1 MSSDEPTTSTTNP
14 HRRIFWLVVVHVM
27 VGLIGAFVA
36 YFPGPDLVRRAALVG
51 IVFSQTS
58 LLGIWGSFGS
68 GPAWRR
74 VIGVAVGVAYLGL
87 QLGVSFSELDRITF
101 LWVVAATTIS
111 ALPLLLVRL
120 LGVAI
125 RLDSSGAGSVERF
138 QFSIG
143 HLLTLTFVVA
153 CLISI
158 RNCVEPYAIE
168 IIETPDGV
176 VFDYFDEAVYYW
188 LFPASVVGVLGIL
201 PVWFVLAT
209 KQLVLS
215 CVGLL
220 AAGVCA
226 GYWLGRFHDDSPSL
240 WMLAT
245 ITEAVAVVVSLLVVR
260 SCGYRLVRLPAR
272 RSGVA
277 PDRKDPLT
285 SEKTHGTD
293 AG

>member
-1 MSSDEPTTSTTNP
+1 MSSDEPITGTTNP
-14 HRRIFWLVVVHVM
+14 RILWLVVGHVV
-27 VGLIGAFVA
+27 VGLIGALAA
-36 YFPGPDLVRRAALVG
+36 YFPGPDSIRRAAFVG
-51 IVFSQTS
+51 IVYSQAS
-58 LLGIWGSFGS
+58 LVGIWGSLGS

-74 VIGVAVGVAYLGL
+74 VIGVVVGVGYLGL
-87 QLGVSFSELDRITF
+87 QLGFSFHELDGIIF

-120 LGVAI
+120 FRVAI
-125 RLDSSGAGSVERF
+125 RLDSSAAGLVERF
-138 QFSIG
+138 QFSIR

-168 IIETPDGV
+168 ITETPDGV
-176 VFDYFDEAVYYW
+176 VSDYFDEAVYYW
-188 LFPASVVGVLGIL
+188 LFPAAVVGVLGIL

-226 GYWLGRFHDDSPSL
+226 GYWLGRFYDEPPSIS
-240 WMLAT
+240 MTAT
-245 ITEAVAVVVSLLVVR
+245 ITEVVAVVVSLLVVR
-260 SCGYRLVRLPAR
+260 SCGYRLVRLPPR
-272 RSGVA
+272 HQRE
-277 PDRKDPLT
+277 R
-285 SEKTHGTD
+285 
-293 AG
+293 

>member
-1 MSSDEPTTSTTNP
+1 MSSDEPTTGTTP
-14 HRRIFWLVVVHVM
+14 PRILWLVMGHVV

-36 YFPGPDLVRRAALVG
+36 YPSRSPTLRAGVFLG
-51 IVFSQTS
+51 LVFSQTS
-58 LLGIWGSFGS
+58 LLGTWGGLGS
-68 GPAWRR
+68 GPWWKR
-74 VIGVAVGVAYLGL
+74 VVGVVFGVGYLGL
-87 QLGVSFSELDRITF
+87 QLGVSFHELDRITF

-120 LGVAI
+120 FGVAI
-125 RLDSSGAGSVERF
+125 RLDSSAGSVERF
-138 QFSIG
+138 QFSIR

-168 IIETPDGV
+168 IVETPDGV
-176 VFDYFDEAVYYW
+176 VSDYFDEAVYYW
-188 LFPASVVGVLGIL
+188 LFPAAVVGVLGIL

-226 GYWLGRFHDDSPSL
+226 GYWLGRFHDDPPSL
-240 WMLAT
+240 WMPAT
-245 ITEAVAVVVSLLVVR
+245 ITEVVAVVVSLLVVR

-272 RSGVA
+272 RVSVD
-277 PDRKDPLT
+277 PDRQDRSD
-285 SEKTHGTD
+285 SEEKS
-293 AG
+293 A